1 MGGTIFSRKGNFGR
15 NKARLVQQARKAMFY
30 VLRKAR
36 KLSLPIDIL
45 LQLFD
50 AMVAHKN
57 KLTYLLVLMKLH
69 LRPYSHID
77 RLRSV

>member
-1 MGGTIFSRKGNFGR
+1 MNFNILVLFFSRKGNFGR

-50 AMVAHKN
+50 VMVAPI
-57 KLTYLLVLMKLH
+57 LLYGAEVWGYGFFLKT
-69 LRPYSHID
+69 IF
-77 RLRSV
+77 